1 MLLYATRR
9 AAALLVAAFALS
21 LTTNAIAD
29 EPAPRP
35 ETNTKPTLFLIGDST
50 VKNGHNN
57 GVGWGEVI
65 GEHFDL
71 DRINVENHAIG
82 GRSSRTF
89 RLEGRWDRV
98 LKAAKPGDFVLI
110 QFGHNDG
117 ANPQDPDKPRGS
129 LRGMGEE
136 TVTWFHPHLER
147 EETIHTYGWYMRQ
160 YVKEAK
166 EAGLIPIVVS
176 YVPRA
181 PRRGQ
186 TISTELD
193 DLYGTWSKQVAQ
205 QTDAAFLNLYG
216 LVAEAYAKME
226 AEQPHSVKET
236 LFVGGDRDYTHTV
249 KAGAELNAKKVVEGI
264 RDLEGKAATLADY
277 LKDAPKS

>member
-1 MLLYATRR
+1 MLYHATRR
-9 AAALLVAAFALS
+9 AAALLMAALALS
-21 LTTNAIAD
+21 LTATASAD
-29 EPAPRP
+29 ESATRPAADA
-35 ETNTKPTLFLIGDST
+35 KPTLFIIGDST
-50 VKNGHNN
+50 VKNGNAD

-65 GEHFDL
+65 SEHFDL
-71 DRINVENHAIG
+71 DRIDVENHAIA

-98 LKAAKPGDFVLI
+98 LEKAKPGDFVLI

-117 ANPQDPDKPRGS
+117 ADPQDPQKPRGS
-129 LRGMGEE
+129 LRGMGDE

-147 EETIHTYGWYMRQ
+147 EEIIHTYGWYMRQ

-166 EAGLIPIVVS
+166 EAGLIPIVAS

-181 PRRGQ
+181 PRHGQ
-186 TISTELD
+186 TISTDLD
-193 DLYGTWSKQVAQ
+193 DMYGTWSKQVAE
-205 QTDAAFLNLYG
+205 QTDVAFLNLYG
-216 LVAEAYAKME
+216 LIAEEYAKME
-226 AEQPHSVKET
+226 AEQPHSVKEK

-264 RDLEGKAATLADY
+264 RDLEGKAGKLANY
-277 LKDAPKS
+277 LEDKSNQ